1 MGEMKGHPFFLSQN
15 DWKVMNISEMNLRVW
30 AVQDQGCLCAM
41 VQEGPAIYTTP
52 SPSIL
57 LIEEADI

>member
-1 MGEMKGHPFFLSQN
+1 
-15 DWKVMNISEMNLRVW
+15 MNLREW

-41 VQEGPAIYTTP
+41 VQEGLAIYTTP

>member
-1 MGEMKGHPFFLSQN
+1 
-15 DWKVMNISEMNLRVW
+15 MNLRVW

-41 VQEGPAIYTTP
+41 VQEGLAIYTTP

-57 LIEEADI
+57 LIEEADIQKKDYISLRKAILQNYAGKFHRN